1 MSFSQNVKNKL
12 RRIKETGAFNK
23 AVLAY
28 GIAYGERAGV
38 TTDELKAH
46 GFDPADYAINP
57 AVDGDDERAGIFL
70 RGVFLACGNVT
81 DPEFGYHLELV
92 PPTAEK
98 RDQLDAFINGR
109 SIAMKHA
116 SRSAGTG
123 KPFLY
128 SKDSEGIVDFLAY
141 IGAMRHSIDVINAK
155 ILRELRN
162 NVNRKVNCEAA
173 NIEKTARAA
182 GKHLDD
188 IEYIRNA
195 KGRDFLPPELRETA
209 LIRSENPSMTLK
221 EIGDMLKISK
231 SGVNHRLN
239 RISETAERIRKG
251 ETS

>member
-28 GIAYGERAGV
+28 GIAYGEKTGV

-46 GFDPADYAINP
+46 DLDPADYAINP
-57 AVDGDDERAGIFL
+57 VVDGNDEMAGIFL
-70 RGVFLACGNVT
+70 RGVFLSCGNVT
-81 DPEFGYHLELV
+81 DPARGYHLELV
-92 PPTAEK
+92 PPTVEK
-98 RDQLDAFINGR
+98 RDQLEAFINGR
-109 SIAMKHA
+109 AISVKRA
-116 SRSAGTG
+116 SRTGGSG

-188 IEYIRNA
+188 IEYIWNV
-195 KGRDFLPPELRETA
+195 KGRDFLPEELRETA
-209 LIRSENPSMTLK
+209 LIRFDNPSMTLK
-221 EIGDMLKISK
+221 EIGDTLKISK
-231 SGVNHRLN
+231 SGVNHRL
-239 RISETAERIRKG
+239 RKISETAEKIRKG